1 MSRRFFYLILLI
13 WMLLIAGILQAKP
26 RIFVSILPQRY
37 FIQRIAPQ
45 QFDIDVMVTPGSNP
59 ATYEPTPH
67 QMARLATASLY
78 FSIGVP
84 FEEVWLDRM
93 QKANP
98 QLHMVAMEASV
109 PRRAMADAM
118 ELFDSAPHGDHH
130 HEADDPH
137 VWLNT
142 QNVSIMAKTIAQEL
156 SARYPEKTAEYEANL
171 AQFTRELSDLHT
183 ELSDKFSHLTQ
194 RRFLV
199 FHPSWGYFAS
209 EFGLQQIP
217 IEIQGKEPTT
227 REMVKIIDFARQHDI
242 RVIFVQKQ
250 FSKAMAES
258 VAQSIAGSVVSI
270 DPLAEDFMT
279 NLRQIGTI
287 ISQELQ

>member
-1 MSRRFFYLILLI
+1 
-13 WMLLIAGILQAKP
+13 
-26 RIFVSILPQRY
+26 
-37 FIQRIAPQ
+37 
-45 QFDIDVMVTPGSNP
+45 
-59 ATYEPTPH
+59 
-67 QMARLATASLY
+67 
-78 FSIGVP
+78 
-84 FEEVWLDRM
+84 
-93 QKANP
+93 
-98 QLHMVAMEASV
+98 
-109 PRRAMADAM
+109 
-118 ELFDSAPHGDHH
+118 
-130 HEADDPH
+130 
-137 VWLNT
+137 
-142 QNVSIMAKTIAQEL
+142 MAKTIAQEL

>member
-1 MSRRFFYLILLI
+1 MSRRFFHLILLI

-118 ELFDSAPHGDHH
+118 ELLTAHLMAIITTKLMILTCGSTPKMSAS
-130 HEADDPH
+130 
-137 VWLNT
+137 WL
-142 QNVSIMAKTIAQEL
+142 
-156 SARYPEKTAEYEANL
+156 RP
-171 AQFTRELSDLHT
+171 
-183 ELSDKFSHLTQ
+183 
-194 RRFLV
+194 
-199 FHPSWGYFAS
+199 
-209 EFGLQQIP
+209 
-217 IEIQGKEPTT
+217 
-227 REMVKIIDFARQHDI
+227 
-242 RVIFVQKQ
+242 
-250 FSKAMAES
+250 
-258 VAQSIAGSVVSI
+258 
-270 DPLAEDFMT
+270 
-279 NLRQIGTI
+279 
-287 ISQELQ
+287 